1 MRGGAVVAGSDQ
13 GRVDGGE
20 GHRTQVYA
28 GVWVWFTSTQDGVDK
43 GAVVAISLRSPLVW
57 GKKLTFY
64 IAAMVVRPRYIYS
77 FPAVTLPWYLTYTVT
92 ESRTAERRLS

>member
-1 MRGGAVVAGSDQ
+1 VVAGSDQ

-57 GKKLTFY
+57 GKKLYVLYSSDGRPAY
-64 IAAMVVRPRYIYS
+64 IASQR
-77 FPAVTLPWYLTYTVT
+77 
-92 ESRTAERRLS
+92 